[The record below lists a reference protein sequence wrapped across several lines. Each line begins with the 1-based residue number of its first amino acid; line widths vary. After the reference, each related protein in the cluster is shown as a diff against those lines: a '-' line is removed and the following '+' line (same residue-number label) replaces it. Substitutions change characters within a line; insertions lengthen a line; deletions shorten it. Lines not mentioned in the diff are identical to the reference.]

1 MLSETE
7 REASMN
13 RKQPDETAGMLRLRP
28 NVGERLMRIHNLPSL
43 EMLAQLLGEDETRLR
58 AYLEG
63 QLVPT
68 PQLIAAAMRSGL
80 GAAEVIEYT
89 PATTVKT
96 AA

>member
-1 MLSETE
+1 MNKEQPEETV
-7 REASMN
+7 
-13 RKQPDETAGMLRLRP
+13 GMLRLRP
-28 NVGERLMRIHNLPSL
+28 NVGERLMRIHNLPNL

-63 QLVPT
+63 QLEPT